1 MLLRFKGSNFKSF
14 GEEFDFFMQPQPRM
28 TELKDSILH
37 EKIDNKDVKALAT
50 SVIYGPNAAGKTSL
64 VNAMSCLRGI
74 VLRGNINNA
83 EDDKNQDHV
92 SNDMTLIPFKSY
104 KEEKPVS
111 FDITFTHNK
120 RKYQYKLSFC
130 LGLFFQKNKK
140 RYISLEQ
147 LFIDDNLIYER
158 TEKDIKTLNT
168 SKIKNLL
175 NIGYKSSDDDKTKK
189 MMSSNITE
197 QSLLLV
203 TDFNSFC
210 SKKIVNEMI
219 EWFAKLFIVI
229 NSSNHHRFLP
239 NMELFASEIMV
250 DPYINKIA
258 QEAGIFGSEFAYI
271 TDNES
276 HSTKLV
282 SILDKRDD
290 LSFSA
295 IDADRIESTGTMR
308 LVYIMPA
315 ILIALKS
322 GSTLVMDEFD
332 ASLHPSIVMNII
344 SLFHNDEVNRNNAQ
358 IIFNSQNPIY
368 LNNQLLRRDEIK
380 FVERDKESG
389 LSQLY
394 ALSDFKTND
403 GTASVRKTSDYLK
416 NYFVSRYGAII
427 DVDFTDIVL
436 ELLKPKKEI
445 VNE

>member
-1 MLLRFKGSNFKSF
+1 
-14 GEEFDFFMQPQPRM
+14 
-28 TELKDSILH
+28 
-37 EKIDNKDVKALAT
+37 
-50 SVIYGPNAAGKTSL
+50 
-64 VNAMSCLRGI
+64 
-74 VLRGNINNA
+74 
-83 EDDKNQDHV
+83 
-92 SNDMTLIPFKSY
+92 
-104 KEEKPVS
+104 
-111 FDITFTHNK
+111 
-120 RKYQYKLSFC
+120 
-130 LGLFFQKNKK
+130 
-140 RYISLEQ
+140 
-147 LFIDDNLIYER
+147 
-158 TEKDIKTLNT
+158 
-168 SKIKNLL
+168 
-175 NIGYKSSDDDKTKK
+175 